1 MTSFL
6 HSFSLFPSFVCYSFM
21 SLLTFYNVFP
31 RTLNFYF
38 LSHISLLSFLFF
50 RGNCI
55 LVGSLGQP
63 IYNLAQLSLY
73 IAGYSIFFLKDVQDN
88 DIKLR
93 DMMRSLF
100 RLAGLEGKQV
110 AIILQVSQ
118 QNCLFIWLSSIHP
131 SIYSPINPFIS
142 SSIHPSLSSSI
153 YPSISSSIHPSFHL
167 SLHPSIHASIYTS
180 IHLSLYSSIHLSIH
194 LSIFLSIH
202 LSIHPAISSSI
213 HPSVHLFIFCPLFL
227 LSILTKNL
235 V

>member
-1 MTSFL
+1 
-6 HSFSLFPSFVCYSFM
+6 M

-31 RTLNFYF
+31 RTLILYF
-38 LSHISLLSFLFF
+38 LSHISLLSFLFC

-131 SIYSPINPFIS
+131 SIYSPI
-142 SSIHPSLSSSI
+142 H
-153 YPSISSSIHPSFHL
+153 PSISSSIHL
-167 SLHPSIHASIYTS
+167 SLHPSIYLLPHPSIHASIYTSIHLSLHPS

-202 LSIHPAISSSI
+202 PSIYPSSYLFI
-213 HPSVHLFIFCPLFL
+213 HPSIYQFIHPSSVH
-227 LSILTKNL
+227 
-235 V
+235 